1 MGVHNAKRFTS
12 ILPIFFF
19 GGGRTL
25 LLSVYFGLFAISLLS
40 ADCETR
46 KKCTVTS
53 RESFL
58 LKALQFDGFLSSM
71 LKHIG
76 QRCSYFHAKE
86 AINRSIISD
95 EKTKKNGRH
104 K

>member
-1 MGVHNAKRFTS
+1 M
-12 ILPIFFF
+12 
-19 GGGRTL
+19 L
-25 LLSVYFGLFAISLLS
+25 LLSVYFGIFAISLLS
-40 ADCETR
+40 ADCETG

-53 RESFL
+53 QESFL

-76 QRCSYFHAKE
+76 QRCNYFHAEE
-86 AINRSIISD
+86 ATKRSIISD
-95 EKTKKNGRH
+95 EKTQKKGRR

>member
-1 MGVHNAKRFTS
+1 M
-12 ILPIFFF
+12 
-19 GGGRTL
+19 L
-25 LLSVYFGLFAISLLS
+25 LLSVFFGLFAISLLS